1 VLSLY
6 EAQWVHSRLCT
17 NRAFLPGKLDF
28 SPSTFPVLDTSGT
41 ERISG
46 NHFIQEDGGMSF
58 LPACRE

>member
-1 VLSLY
+1 MGAFAIMHQPSVP
-6 EAQWVHSRLCT
+6 SRQVG
-17 NRAFLPGKLDF
+17 PKF